1 MHLQFRAVIAAAIT
15 AAALTSSPALA
26 ANTPETHVVVQPG
39 QPVRIDM
46 CAVTL
51 ASTSDI
57 RLTTHVDV
65 MNISPKPVTDIEMFF
80 VTRDVF
86 GESRIARGTVH
97 GTYSPNIEIVN
108 LYQAGLQARSAW
120 YSDAYCTVSRV
131 VYADGTKWTAG
142 AGFLSSVVPTATGSP
157 SALLSTLWPPGD
169 E

>member
-1 MHLQFRAVIAAAIT
+1 MHLRVLTAIAAAII
-15 AAALTSSPALA
+15 ASALSSAPAVA

-39 QPVRIDM
+39 EPVRIDM
-46 CAVTL
+46 CAVMREV
-51 ASTSDI
+51 SDV
-57 RLTTHVDV
+57 RLTTHVNV
-65 MNISPKPVTDIEMFF
+65 MNISPKLVTDIEMFF
-80 VTRDVF
+80 VTRDAF

-97 GTYSPNIEIVN
+97 GTYTTSIEIVN
-108 LYQAGLQARSAW
+108 AYQDGLPARSAW
-120 YSDAYCTVSRV
+120 YTDAYCTVSRV